1 MVRRSTL
8 TVRRHLPDPFTALR
22 LERLELRDVPST
34 VYGSDG
40 RPAADPAATPETP
53 AEMAVIHGDEFAET
67 HSDGLVAQP
76 LLAQPRGRYAVGSGA
91 GRPAQVNVY
100 DAQTNALLGIITPFG
115 GRFTGGARVATG
127 DLNADGIEDIV
138 VSAGPGG
145 APWVEVYNGATLK
158 LATKMLAY
166 APSFTGG
173 VFVAT
178 GDVDGDGRCDLV
190 TGAGEGGGPHV
201 RMLSGADLFP
211 SSPNRPTNGPSVAQR
226 NFFAY
231 SEQFHGGA
239 SVAVADVNHDGYAD
253 IVTGAGAGGAPHVIV
268 FSGKDGTELQN
279 FFAFDSSL
287 RTGVSVAA
295 GDIDGD
301 GVVELVVA
309 PMTGG
314 VPRVGVYVDGHET
327 SNFFAFDESTRSGA
341 SVAIRDIDGNGSM
354 ELVVATGPG
363 VAPKARV
370 IDPRT
375 HATVREFPALT
386 PDYNGGLF
394 VG

>member
-8 TVRRHLPDPFTALR
+8 TVRPQARDQFSALR

-34 VYGSDG
+34 AYGSDG

-53 AEMAVIHGDEFAET
+53 AELAVIHGDEFAET
-67 HSDGLVAQP
+67 HSEGVVGKP
-76 LLAQPRGRYAVGSGA
+76 LLAEPRGRYAVGSGA

-100 DAQTNALLGIITPFG
+100 DAATGSMLGIITPFG
-115 GRFTGGARVATG
+115 DRFTGGARVATG
-127 DLNADGIEDIV
+127 DLNGDGIADIV

-145 APWVEVYNGATLK
+145 APWVEVYDGATLR
-158 LATKMLAY
+158 LATKLLAY

-211 SSPNRPTNGPSVAQR
+211 ASPNRPAGGPPVAQR

-231 SEQFHGGA
+231 SEEFHGGA
-239 SVAVADVNHDGYAD
+239 SVAVADINHDGYAD
-253 IVTGAGAGGAPHVIV
+253 IVTGAGVGGAPHVIV
-268 FSGKDGTELQN
+268 FSGKDGTELEN
-279 FFAFDSSL
+279 FFALDSSL

-301 GVVELVVA
+301 GVIDLVVA

-314 VPRVGVYVDGHET
+314 APRVGVFVNGHEVG
-327 SNFFAFDESTRSGA
+327 NFFAFDESTRSGA
-341 SVAIRDIDGNGSM
+341 RVAAVDIDGDGM
-354 ELVVATGPG
+354 PELVATTGPG

-375 HATVREFPALT
+375 HATVREFPALA
-386 PDYNGGLF
+386 PDYNGGLY